1 MTQTH
6 YSSQP
11 IGVQRQTTRHW
22 KLNVDRAAA
31 SAWVRRKLPKA
42 RDIKMS
48 LYHHPMMG
56 CEFGW
61 EIRRSKF
68 SKITIL
74 VDLVSGRAFAAA
86 PWDENSFEP
95 PATQLLAENDHAQ
108 LSDQAALVTLEKART
123 AARSVAQVIVMR
135 KQRFAVTGN
144 LRASA
149 PEIFFLKPNWWI
161 TGSHRGRPLELV
173 LDGVTGKHYVFS
185 A

>member
-1 MTQTH
+1 MTQTQ
-6 YSSQP
+6 YSSPQ
-11 IGVQRQTTRHW
+11 IGLQQETIHHW

-31 SAWVRRKLPKA
+31 YDWVRRKLPKA
-42 RDIKMS
+42 HDIKMS

-61 EIRRSKF
+61 KIRRGKF

-95 PATQLLAENDHAQ
+95 PDTQLIAVNDHAQ
-108 LSDQAALVTLEKART
+108 LSDRTALVALEKARA

-135 KQRFAVTGN
+135 KQRFAVTDN
-144 LRASA
+144 MRPSA
-149 PEIFFLKPNWWI
+149 PDVFFLKPNWWI
-161 TGSHRGRPLELV
+161 TGSHRGRPLELI